1 MHGQDRPPK
10 NVQRARC
17 ARRHRIP
24 RPRVHMRNSHMC
36 TAESVKPTRQP
47 SPAGTISEAL
57 QGSPPPHS
65 RPLPGA
71 SNRSPGPAYSPAPR
85 RLRMARSSAR
95 ARQARTSMDGGRAP
109 AAGRGGPPAR
119 APRAVRPQPMTAHVH
134 TRRCTRKPMC
144 MGAHV
149 RHAPWANR
157 HRSTGTQVHANTCA
171 VPLACTP
178 PGVHTTR
185 RAQRHMCAPA
195 TEHTCTWA
203 PKHSNTGAQGN
214 MCPRT
219 HVRACKRWAGKG
231 TANVHMGCA
240 AHVHRGRSLRKRRGH
255 PGRVHGESCAHVQ
268 AATTGPCAPDA
279 GCTCAHWRHGQLP
292 SSSRAHAHMCTWPPT
307 PADHAVQSPP
317 CTCARVRLYSNNS
330 KSLRLHPR
338 TRLQPPARVP
348 GFV

>member
-1 MHGQDRPPK
+1 MANIYARTGPASKKCAKGSLCTPAQDPTAP
-10 NVQRARC
+10 C
-17 ARRHRIP
+17 AHAQLAHVHSGVRQADTAALPRRNDLGSAP
-24 RPRVHMRNSHMC
+24 GL
-36 TAESVKPTRQP
+36 P
-47 SPAGTISEAL
+47 SPAQQAAPWRLEPESRARVQPCAQTPEDGPVIRARPAGTNEHGWGEST
-57 QGSPPPHS
+57 GGGTRWPTGKSPPCGETTTHDGPCAHT
-65 RPLPGA
+65 PLYPE
-71 SNRSPGPAYSPAPR
+71 
-85 RLRMARSSAR
+85 
-95 ARQARTSMDGGRAP
+95 
-109 AAGRGGPPAR
+109 
-119 APRAVRPQPMTAHVH
+119 AHVH
-134 TRRCTRKPMC
+134 GRPCAPRPMGQPAQKHRDT
-144 MGAHV
+144 GAREHLC
-149 RHAPWANR
+149 RAA
-157 HRSTGTQVHANTCA
+157 
-171 VPLACTP
+171 
-178 PGVHTTR
+178 GVHTTR